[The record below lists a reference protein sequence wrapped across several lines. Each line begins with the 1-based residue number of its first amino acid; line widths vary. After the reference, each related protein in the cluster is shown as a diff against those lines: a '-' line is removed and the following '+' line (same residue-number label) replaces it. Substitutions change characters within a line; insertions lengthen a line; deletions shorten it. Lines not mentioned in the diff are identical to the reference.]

1 MNYSPP
7 TDYETILRRTL
18 AEKILLKLI
27 EITPQMM
34 ELDGA
39 GPLPVDCPH
48 LSKLAWEFADA
59 FLRAE
64 NAP

>member
-1 MNYSPP
+1 MNYFPP
-7 TDYETILRRTL
+7 TDYEIILRRTL

-34 ELDGA
+34 KLDGV
-39 GPLPVDCPH
+39 GPLSADCPR

>member
-1 MNYSPP
+1 MS

-34 ELDGA
+34 ELDGTVS
-39 GPLPVDCPH
+39 LSTDCPR

-64 NAP
+64 NVP